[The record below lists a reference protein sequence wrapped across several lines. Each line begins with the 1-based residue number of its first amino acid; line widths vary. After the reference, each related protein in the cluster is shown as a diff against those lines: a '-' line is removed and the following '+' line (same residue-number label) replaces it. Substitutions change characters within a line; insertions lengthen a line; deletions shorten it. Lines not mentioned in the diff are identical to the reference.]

1 MIAHRWRC
9 FVAAPLDDALRSALA
24 ASVATWS
31 QQPPADA
38 FRWSEPEAWHLTL
51 AFIGGVHA
59 DDVPGIASLV
69 ARVAADHD
77 PMRLPTGR
85 LGAFPRS
92 GSARVLWYAVGD
104 PECSLGAIAADLG
117 RALGLPPDETYRP
130 HVTLARA
137 RRGHV
142 DLRGWIEPAS
152 VSAPEATLAVDHL
165 ALMRSQ
171 LGGGP
176 ARYETLATLDL
187 GGAS

>member
-1 MIAHRWRC
+1 VTAARWRC

-24 ASVATWS
+24 DSVARWS
-31 QQPPADA
+31 RQPPADA
-38 FRWSEPEAWHLTL
+38 LRWSEPGTWHLTL
-51 AFIGGVHA
+51 AFIGGVDS
-59 DDVPGIASLV
+59 DDVPGIARTV
-69 ARVAADHD
+69 GTVAAAGQ

-104 PECSLGAIAADLG
+104 PAGALGAVAADLA
-117 RALGLPPDETYRP
+117 RALGLTQDEPSRP

-152 VSAPEATLAVDHL
+152 ASAPEATLDVDHL
-165 ALMRSQ
+165 ELVRSH
-171 LGGGP
+171 LGSGP
-176 ARYETLATLDL
+176 ARYETLATLAL
-187 GGAS
+187 GGAP